1 MCSGWQFTASPLRES
16 PPHALMPMKGGYIL
30 AVIALKEESLTDEPA
45 RSPSEP
51 QEKPSATDTTNCCP
65 NCGSRMQESRCK
77 LLCKTCG
84 FFLSCSDFY

>member
-1 MCSGWQFTASPLRES
+1 MAVYGVTPERVTAPRLNADEGRLYTGS
-16 PPHALMPMKGGYIL
+16 H
-30 AVIALKEESLTDEPA
+30 ALKEESLTDEPA

-77 LLCKTCG
+77 LLC
-84 FFLSCSDFY
+84 

>member
-1 MCSGWQFTASPLRES
+1 
-16 PPHALMPMKGGYIL
+16 
-30 AVIALKEESLTDEPA
+30 LKDEPP
-45 RSPSEP
+45 RFPSEP
-51 QEKPSATDTTNCCP
+51 QQKPSAADAASHCP

>member
-1 MCSGWQFTASPLRES
+1 MADSIQPPLQTA
-16 PPHALMPMKGGYIL
+16 AQ
-30 AVIALKEESLTDEPA
+30 D
-45 RSPSEP
+45 
-51 QEKPSATDTTNCCP
+51 QEKHSFADASSYCP